1 MEAKA
6 HAPEPTTTPRT
17 VQAKRVNRL
26 SDCVPDRP
34 TLDPSSDNDAEEKCS
49 DAECRATHAGHH
61 PVRHSIECAA
71 RRSLKGQITED
82 DELEVIDMDEEQE
95 PQRPK
100 NSPLRSTLEK
110 RIDQLYHHAEDLHHS
125 QHIME
130 HLAAGTRALD
140 RSQRRRADRKDTL
153 SRMTDHGLDIPNR
166 SPGDHQ
172 LIQDEVTSVGEETV
186 EHFLSTD
193 VKAPEAVEEHT
204 LAADPVVERDL
215 SPRSHLLLNDVRAK
229 VARLLKAHSIS
240 QDRVIEAKS
249 RPPVSQA
256 KPLPLNLGEQEKVSK
271 ACASWE
277 QKMISPTKEQSLVTD
292 THASGHAAHTAL
304 SSKRGP
310 RQIPPRIE
318 DPEQEVVESNGISS
332 WRKQLRKVTKS
343 EDVNR
348 DRQLTPPVV
357 KWRRSLSR
365 IRRTPNS
372 DVEKKDNCLFCYPS
386 RSPSPKPGEG
396 AAQLAG
402 EVLDCDATHGVAGI
416 AVESSTPR
424 LRVMEVE
431 QSLARKSA
439 ENLLEESRHKT
450 QQEVIATREMKS
462 TKHCKTTS
470 HSSYEETETV
480 TEIHN
485 PKPVIPYNHV
495 CAWRTRYMD
504 LSTEVDQLKSEAS
517 FRVVDQATEQQRD
530 QGVDA
535 GVGTSFSHKCPDI
548 DIEGLTIVMHMRG
561 KDDLV
566 INTKLK
572 DSARHG

>member
-1 MEAKA
+1 M
-6 HAPEPTTTPRT
+6 
-17 VQAKRVNRL
+17 V
-26 SDCVPDRP
+26 
-34 TLDPSSDNDAEEKCS
+34 
-49 DAECRATHAGHH
+49 
-61 PVRHSIECAA
+61 
-71 RRSLKGQITED
+71 
-82 DELEVIDMDEEQE
+82 
-95 PQRPK
+95 
-100 NSPLRSTLEK
+100 SP
-110 RIDQLYHHAEDLHHS
+110 A
-125 QHIME
+125 
-130 HLAAGTRALD
+130 
-140 RSQRRRADRKDTL
+140 
-153 SRMTDHGLDIPNR
+153 
-166 SPGDHQ
+166 
-172 LIQDEVTSVGEETV
+172 
-186 EHFLSTD
+186 
-193 VKAPEAVEEHT
+193 
-204 LAADPVVERDL
+204 
-215 SPRSHLLLNDVRAK
+215 
-229 VARLLKAHSIS
+229 
-240 QDRVIEAKS
+240 
-249 RPPVSQA
+249 
-256 KPLPLNLGEQEKVSK
+256 
-271 ACASWE
+271 
-277 QKMISPTKEQSLVTD
+277 KEQSLVAD
-292 THASGHAAHTAL
+292 THTSVHAAHTAL

-310 RQIPPRIE
+310 RQVPPRIE
-318 DPEQEVVESNGISS
+318 DPEQEAVESNGISS

-372 DVEKKDNCLFCYPS
+372 DAEKKDNCLFCYPS

-402 EVLDCDATHGVAGI
+402 EVQSREAHDATHGI

-439 ENLLEESRHKT
+439 EDLLEESRHRT
-450 QQEVIATREMKS
+450 QQEVVATREMKS